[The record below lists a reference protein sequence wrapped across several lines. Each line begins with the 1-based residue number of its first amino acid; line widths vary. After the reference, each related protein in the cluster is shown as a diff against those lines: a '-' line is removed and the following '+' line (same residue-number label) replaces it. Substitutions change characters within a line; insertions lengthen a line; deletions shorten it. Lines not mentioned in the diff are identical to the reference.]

1 MKKLL
6 THWTIAFVTLFIL
19 TFIGFKDPQ
28 VKEILRLKGFDLLL
42 QSEQKEISQNIAVIS
57 IDEKAI
63 EKYGQWPWKR
73 DILANVIVQLRD
85 QGAGVIVLPILFSE
99 KDRLGG
105 DEALTSVLEY
115 GIVISQTGTNQT
127 NKNSV
132 PRGVAKIND
141 PLPFLFEWGG
151 MLGPIPEFHNAS
163 GVGVSNTIPEV
174 DGVVRRIP
182 LLMKIGEDIYPA
194 MAIEVI
200 RVAVGAPS
208 YQVKSGD
215 AGIIAMRVPGFNKIE
230 TDANSRIWLRW
241 NKSYPTIS
249 IADLETNEISL
260 EGKTVII
267 GMNAEGLGGIIA
279 TPVGERYAYELT
291 ASTLDTVL
299 DGKNIKRIDI
309 SFISELA
316 VSFLLGAIIIVMT
329 RFMPYWVIGIKLLSW
344 YVVAVWL
351 SYYFFTKYSMLV
363 DVSWIIIVFTIVGF
377 HSVFNRFIL
386 EFRLKQQIRKQFEK
400 YLDPRQVAILVKN
413 PEKLKLGGER
423 KEMSFLFM
431 DIVGFTPISEYYKNK
446 DDPEGLVNV
455 INDYLNRMS
464 KIVLNNGGTIDKY
477 MGDCIM
483 AFWNAPLDCPN
494 HAEMAVKTGI
504 ECAIE
509 TQKLKKEFRE
519 KGLPD
524 INIGS
529 GVNTGTCIV
538 GNMGS
543 ENRLDYSVIGDAVNL
558 AARLEAATRNYKD
571 DSGNVAPLIYS
582 SYTKEQLK
590 NIKSEELD
598 RIFVKGKKELVTIY
612 KPVANLMEGY
622 DLTSKEKDKTNSKK
636 DNKK

>member
-42 QSEQKEISQNIAVIS
+42 QSEERQVSKDIGIIT

-63 EKYGQWPWKR
+63 EKYGQWPWPR
-73 DILANVIVQLRD
+73 HVLADIILKARID
-85 QGAGVIVLPILFSE
+85 GAQVIVLPILFSE
-99 KDRLGG
+99 PDRMGY
-105 DEALTSVLEY
+105 DEDLAEVLPY
-115 GIVISQTGTNQT
+115 HIVIAQIGTNQT

-141 PLPFLFEWGG
+141 PLPYLFEWGG
-151 MLGPIPEFHNAS
+151 MLGPIEKFHNAA
-163 GVGVSNTIPEV
+163 GVGVSNTVPEV

-215 AGIIAMRVPGFNKIE
+215 AGIIAMRVPGFETIK
-230 TDANSRIWLRW
+230 TDANARIWLRW
-241 NKSYPTIS
+241 NKDYETIS
-249 IADLETNEISL
+249 AADMDFTAF
-260 EGKTVII
+260 GGRTVII
-267 GMNAEGLGGIIA
+267 GMSAEGLGGIIA

-291 ASTLDTVL
+291 ASTLETVL
-299 DGKNIKRIDI
+299 DGKNITRVDI
-309 SFISELA
+309 SFIIELA
-316 VSFLLGAIIIVMT
+316 IAFVAGLIIILLTRFTPYWLIGLAIIFSIFGSVV
-329 RFMPYWVIGIKLLSW
+329 YSSLLFNQS
-344 YVVAVWL
+344 A
-351 SYYFFTKYSMLV
+351 MLV
-363 DVSWIIIVFTIVGF
+363 DVSWIIFTITVVGF

-386 EFRLKQQIRKQFEK
+386 EFKLKQQIRKQFEK

-423 KEMSFLFM
+423 KDMSFLFM
-431 DIVGFTPISEYYKNK
+431 DIVGFTPISEFYKKN
-446 DDPEGLVNV
+446 DDPEGLVKL

-464 KIVLNNGGTIDKY
+464 NIVLKNGGTIDKY

-483 AFWNAPLDCPN
+483 AFWNAPLDCDN
-494 HAEMAVKTGI
+494 HAEMAVQTGI

-509 TQKLKKEFRE
+509 TQKLKKEFKER
-519 KGLPD
+519 GLPD

-571 DSGNVAPLIYS
+571 DNGNVAPLIYS
-582 SYTKEQLK
+582 SYTKEQLR

-622 DLTSKEKDKTNSKK
+622 DFTSKEKVKTNSKK

>member
-6 THWTIAFVTLFIL
+6 THWTIAFVTLFVL

-42 QSEQKEISQNIAVIS
+42 QSEKKEISTNIAVVS
-57 IDEKAI
+57 IDEKAM

-73 DILANVIVQLRD
+73 DILADVIMQLRE

-99 KDRLGG
+99 PDRLGG

-115 GIVISQTGTNQT
+115 GIVISQIGTNQT

-151 MLGPIPEFHNAS
+151 MLGPITEFHNAS

-267 GMNAEGLGGIIA
+267 GMSAEGLGGIIA

-299 DGKNIKRIDI
+299 DGKNIKRVDI
-309 SFISELA
+309 SFLSELA

-329 RFMPYWVIGIKLLSW
+329 RFMPYWVIGIKLISW
-344 YVVAVWL
+344 YIVAVWL
-351 SYYFFTKYSMLV
+351 SHFFFTKYSMLV

-386 EFRLKQQIRKQFEK
+386 EFKLKQQIRKQFEK

-413 PEKLKLGGER
+413 PEKLKLGGDR

-431 DIVGFTPISEYYKNK
+431 DIVGFTPISEFYKNN

-464 KIVLNNGGTIDKY
+464 KIVLKNGGTIDKY

-494 HAEMAVKTGI
+494 HAEMAVQTGI

-509 TQKLKKEFRE
+509 TQKLKKEFKER
-519 KGLPD
+519 GLPD

-571 DSGNVAPLIYS
+571 DNGNVAPLIYS

-612 KPVANLMEGY
+612 KPVTNLMEGY
-622 DLTSKEKDKTNSKK
+622 DLTSKEKDQTNSKK